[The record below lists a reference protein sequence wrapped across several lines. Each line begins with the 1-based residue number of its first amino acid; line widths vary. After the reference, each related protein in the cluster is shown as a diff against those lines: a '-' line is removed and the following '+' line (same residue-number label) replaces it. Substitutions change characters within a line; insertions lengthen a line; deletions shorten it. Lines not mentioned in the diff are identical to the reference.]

1 MLAGQRRD
9 SALSIPI
16 LAKNKKIDNVMS
28 TTIITHIVNMVFEGG
43 CFMERNIDVTSAR
56 RQLGTLLDE
65 VFHKGD
71 IVTIERKGKPLAK
84 IVPLRDTNDQDTQHS
99 LISSRQRVLLEEL
112 NSLPAIGIDKDPVN
126 ILRSMRKQKRIQASL
141 KYGK

>member
-1 MLAGQRRD
+1 
-9 SALSIPI
+9 
-16 LAKNKKIDNVMS
+16 
-28 TTIITHIVNMVFEGG
+28 
-43 CFMERNIDVTSAR
+43 MERNIDVTSAR

-126 ILRSMRKQKRIQASL
+126 ILRSMRKQKRIQANL